1 MGVALG
7 GGEMIQIAIVE
18 DDDHYVKLL
27 NRYIE
32 KYQTESGIRFCVHT
46 FADGADIVEDYK
58 GIYDIILMDIE
69 MKIVDMP
76 QYAMKGYA
84 VEALDYVLKPINY
97 YSFSQRIDRAIS
109 RMDKRSERYLSITN
123 KGVVQKVELSKLL
136 YVEVQDHDLFY
147 HTKDG
152 TFSQRGTIK
161 EVETALEKEPF
172 FRCNKCY
179 LINLEHVERFEG
191 SSVIVGNE
199 TVQVSRARKKD
210 LLEALNNYMNEVS
223 K

>member
-1 MGVALG
+1 
-7 GGEMIQIAIVE
+7 
-18 DDDHYVKLL
+18 
-27 NRYIE
+27 
-32 KYQTESGIRFCVHT
+32 
-46 FADGADIVEDYK
+46 
-58 GIYDIILMDIE
+58 
-69 MKIVDMP
+69 
-76 QYAMKGYA
+76 
-84 VEALDYVLKPINY
+84 
-97 YSFSQRIDRAIS
+97 
-109 RMDKRSERYLSITN
+109 MDKRSERYLSITN
-123 KGVVQKVELSKLL
+123 KGGVQKVELSKLL

-147 HTKDG
+147 HTRDG
-152 TFSQRGTIK
+152 MFSQRGTIK

-191 SSVIVGNE
+191 SNVIVGNE